1 MAESTRDASPTRTT
15 FDDSPG
21 STHTMVLELVE
32 PGARVLEFGCASGY
46 MSQALRDRR
55 GATVVGVELDAE
67 AAQLAGAY
75 TERILVGDA
84 EELDLEAELGAE
96 RFDAIVF
103 ADVLEHLKEPKV
115 QKLLEAVLSPE
126 QFLVRSADD
135 LNRALYHAWTKR
147 EAGKALIAW
156 AGPE

>member
-1 MAESTRDASPTRTT
+1 
-15 FDDSPG
+15 
-21 STHTMVLELVE
+21 
-32 PGARVLEFGCASGY
+32 
-46 MSQALRDRR
+46 
-55 GATVVGVELDAE
+55 
-67 AAQLAGAY
+67 
-75 TERILVGDA
+75 
-84 EELDLEAELGAE
+84 
-96 RFDAIVF
+96 
-103 ADVLEHLKEPKV
+103 VLEHLKEPKV